1 MDLRKRR
8 VRIDDVD
15 KNCQIPGLFPRI
27 GVKNAALAVSRGSR
41 NTAEGTMVDAATSDC
56 AHRNS
61 NVKYVLRSP
70 VLSDSCSLAQVAVRI
85 MRCRYE
91 SWVTAVMA
99 ATRPVNAVMSEVKL
113 SVRTEVSSMENQLF
127 GRTGARRC
135 CAELTIRGSS

>member
-1 MDLRKRR
+1 ME
-8 VRIDDVD
+8 

-27 GVKNAALAVSRGSR
+27 GVKNATLAVSRGSR

-70 VLSDSCSLAQVAVRI
+70 VLSESCSLAQVAVRI

-91 SWVTAVMA
+91 SWVAAATAV
-99 ATRPVNAVMSEVKL
+99 TKPVAVVMTEAKLPVRKEVRSMGSRL
-113 SVRTEVSSMENQLF
+113 WGRRVLGESASSW
-127 GRTGARRC
+127 R
-135 CAELTIRGSS
+135 